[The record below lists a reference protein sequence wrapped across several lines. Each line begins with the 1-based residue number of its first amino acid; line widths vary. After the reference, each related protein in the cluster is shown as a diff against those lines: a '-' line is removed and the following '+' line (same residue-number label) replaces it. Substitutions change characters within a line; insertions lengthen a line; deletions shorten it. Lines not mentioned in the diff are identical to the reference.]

1 MKSSLVHEFEL
12 INTWFADQSAA
23 RADVHL
29 GIGDDAALILLG
41 DDQELITACACA
53 MAVGAAHERSTAPGP
68 TAIAEPEQVAASC
81 YDEAREAL
89 LAQHATPAWAVL
101 CLSLEQADCDWLERF
116 SSCLHACMRR
126 HEVQLIGGDTTRGPT
141 QATLFLSGYRSAPAT

>member
-1 MKSSLVHEFEL
+1 MHEFEV

-41 DDQELITACACA
+41 EDQELITVSACA
-53 MAVGAAHERSTAPGP
+53 MAVGAAHERSSAPGP
-68 TAIAEPEQVAASC
+68 VAIAEPEHVATCC
-81 YDEAREAL
+81 YNEARELL
-89 LAQHATPAWAVL
+89 LAQQATPAWAVL
-101 CLSLEQADCDWLERF
+101 CLSLEQVDCDWLERF
-116 SSCLHACMRR
+116 SNRLHACMRR